1 MRGRAGL
8 AAVSVASLCA
18 AAAGVPFARA
28 ADVQAA
34 STMPGGASDVLADAP
49 TDLAVTVYRAPYR
62 GAGSMDLDDLAGF
75 ALVRETRTI
84 RLPAGESRVRFEG
97 VADGIEPA
105 SAIVTGLPAGVLEKN
120 RDASLLS
127 PATLVAAAVGKPV
140 TLLRSNP
147 KTGRTE
153 RVPGT
158 IVSDADGVV
167 FQTSSGVEAL
177 RCSGLPEAF
186 TYTPVTGLSATPA
199 LSVLVRTERPMTQSV
214 TLSYLARAFDWSADY
229 TATLSDDGKKLDL
242 GAWLTLANG
251 NGVSFPSAHTQVVAG
266 RINRESGEVEPINA
280 GGPVL
285 AQCWPRGSTSDRPE
299 LLQIAR
305 AVPAGF
311 EEIRRQ
317 NRRDYQA
324 SPIAGGGFQEVV
336 VTGTAIQ
343 EQLGDLK
350 LYRVPEPTTVASRQS
365 KQVRL
370 LDRAS
375 IPFTRLYKAEV
386 SLEQIEDLGRQD
398 SATFPVTVTLRTRND
413 TANHLGLPLPS
424 GRVSVLERLQG
435 APLLLKEVNVRDLAV
450 NEDVEIDM
458 GESADVE
465 LRAVL
470 EERTVDSDHARKIPL
485 VPGVVALRE
494 EQVSPVLR
502 VEVSNARAADIQL
515 ELLLPSLEGSRI
527 VRADHKLGSKNGRP
541 MFRLTVP
548 ANGTA
553 TVRFQLGMTEDRPTP
568 D

>member
-1 MRGRAGL
+1 MRGREGL
-8 AAVSVASLCA
+8 AAVSVASLCVA
-18 AAAGVPFARA
+18 TAGVPFASA
-28 ADVQAA
+28 ADVQVA
-34 STMPGGASDVLADAP
+34 STLPDGISDVQAGAP

-62 GAGSMDLDDLAGF
+62 EAGSMELDNLAGF
-75 ALVRETRTI
+75 ALVRETRAI
-84 RLPAGESRVRFEG
+84 RLPAGESRIRFEG

-105 SAIVTGLPAGVLEKN
+105 SALVTGLPAGVLEKN

-167 FQTSSGVEAL
+167 FRTSSGAEAL
-177 RCSGLPEAF
+177 RCSGLPETF
-186 TYTPVTGLSATPA
+186 TYTPVTGLSATPT
-199 LSVLVRTERPMTQSV
+199 LSVLVRTDRPVTQSV
-214 TLSYLARAFDWSADY
+214 TLSYLARGFDWSADY
-229 TATLSDDGKKLDL
+229 TMSLSDDGKKLDL

-251 NGVSFPSAHTQVVAG
+251 NGIGFPSAHTQVVAG
-266 RINRESGEVEPINA
+266 RVNRENGEVEPIDA

-285 AQCWPRGSTSDRPE
+285 AQCWPRGSTSDPPE
-299 LLQIAR
+299 LLQMAR
-305 AVPAGF
+305 AIPAGF
-311 EEIRRQ
+311 EEARRRGG
-317 NRRDYQA
+317 NLFMP
-324 SPIAGGGFQEVV
+324 SPVAAGALQEVV
-336 VTGTAIQ
+336 ATGVAIQ

-350 LYRVPEPTTVASRQS
+350 LYRIPEPTTVASRQS

-375 IPFTRLYKAEV
+375 IPVTRLYKAELGTAQME
-386 SLEQIEDLGRQD
+386 SLGPQG
-398 SATFPVTVTLRTRND
+398 SVTFPASATLRTRND

-435 APLLLKEVNVRDLAV
+435 VPLLLKEVNIRDLAV

-465 LRAVL
+465 LRAVM
-470 EERTVDSDHARKIPL
+470 EETTVDSDRVRKIPL

-494 EQVSPVLR
+494 EQVSSVLR
-502 VEVSNARAADIQL
+502 VEVSNARAAGIQL
-515 ELLLPSLEGSRI
+515 ELLLPSLEGARV
-527 VRADHKLGSKNGRP
+527 VRADHKLSSKNGRP

-548 ANGTA
+548 ANGIA
-553 TVRFQLGMTEDRPTP
+553 TVRFQLGMPAARLTP